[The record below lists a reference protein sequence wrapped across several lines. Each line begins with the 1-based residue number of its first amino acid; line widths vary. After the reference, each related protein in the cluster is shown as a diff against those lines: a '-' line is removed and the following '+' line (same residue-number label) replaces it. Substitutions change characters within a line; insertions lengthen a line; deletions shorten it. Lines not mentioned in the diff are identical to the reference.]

1 MWEDPIVNEVR
12 QQRLALETEAGNDWE
27 EIVARAVE
35 AQRRFA
41 AQCIQPPPNQQDTR
55 YDVADFE
62 ADLRTLK
69 ELRAA
74 AL

>member
-12 QQRLALETEAGNDWE
+12 QQRLALETEAGNDWQ

-41 AQCIQPPPNQQDTR
+41 AQSVQPLSRQQETH
-55 YDVADFE
+55 YEVADFE

-74 AL
+74 AI

>member
-27 EIVARAVE
+27 EIVARAIE

-41 AQCIQPPPNQQDTR
+41 AQSVQPITGQRDTH

-62 ADLRTLK
+62 ADLRTLE

-74 AL
+74 AI

>member
-12 QQRLALETEAGNDWE
+12 QQRLALETEAGNDWQ

-41 AQCIQPPPNQQDTR
+41 AQSVQPIPRQQETH
-55 YDVADFE
+55 YDVADLE
-62 ADLRTLK
+62 ADLHTLK

-74 AL
+74 AI